1 MFVPAWAI
9 RLAPYAAGILLAV
22 AAYAWAFSNGKQ
34 AERAKWQAREIAA
47 VAAAQAKSAAMQAQV
62 DAAGAA
68 LSEQAAEIERLSKRA
83 TGNVRNIYAARP
95 ADNLACL
102 DAGVLRAIAESDA
115 APHDTSTASAGPR

>member
-1 MFVPAWAI
+1 MFVPTWALRI
-9 RLAPYAAGILLAV
+9 APYAAGVLLAV
-22 AAYAWAFSNGKQ
+22 AAYAWAYSNGKE

-68 LSEQAAEIERLSKRA
+68 LSMSTAEIERLTKRA

-95 ADNLACL
+95 ADNVACL
-102 DAGVLRAIAESDA
+102 DPGVLRAIAESDA
-115 APHDTSTASAGPR
+115 APHDTSAASASPR